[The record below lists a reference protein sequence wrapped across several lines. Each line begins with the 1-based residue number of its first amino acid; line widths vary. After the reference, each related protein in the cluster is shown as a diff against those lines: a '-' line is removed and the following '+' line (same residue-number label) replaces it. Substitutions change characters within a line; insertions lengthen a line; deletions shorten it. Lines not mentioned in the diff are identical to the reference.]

1 MNEIHYELIELSLC
15 GLQKGCQVFE
25 TAITWDR
32 GSGLISMGLLTA
44 YNDTSFHIKSKKEAD
59 ASLAVLEWAH
69 FKSSGWR
76 VYLVEGVKNYRFFF

>member
-1 MNEIHYELIELSLC
+1 MEFIINCSNYHYVGS
-15 GLQKGCQVFE
+15 KVGCQVFK

-44 YNDTSFHIKSKKEAD
+44 YNDTSFHIKSIKEAD

-69 FKSSGWR
+69 FKSG
-76 VYLVEGVKNYRFFF
+76 G